1 MIRILKYT
9 EYLYLIVAVFS
20 LVKVIK
26 LWGSSLEEIGFF
38 LLFGAVSIGM
48 FFFRRNYRLK
58 FEKRQNEN
66 KK

>member
-9 EYLYLIVAVFS
+9 EYLYLIVAIFS
-20 LVKVIK
+20 IVKVVK
-26 LWGSSLEEIGFF
+26 LWGSPLEEMGLF

-58 FEKRQNEN
+58 FEKRQKEN
-66 KK
+66 NK